1 VKEMKDP
8 VFDEKGFFRAASAFL
23 AKRRGK
29 RWLRRRGFTLI
40 ELLIV
45 MAIIST
51 LSTIGFVYYRKFI
64 QETKDKKA
72 ISDINEIA
80 NRIEQFKEE
89 NDRYPDS
96 LEEVGMGDF
105 KDPWGN
111 PYQYVNIAEDD
122 KKGSDQQKARRDR
135 NKKPIN
141 TYYDLWSNG
150 EDGKFTQQV
159 NGEPSR
165 DDIIRAWDGMFVG
178 LGKDLDELYGKPRKW
193 RHTTDDTPEVEDKHE
208 DKQEE
213 KKEDQQDDKEE
224 DKPDKK

>member
-1 VKEMKDP
+1 MAVNQTKHPD
-8 VFDEKGFFRAASAFL
+8 FHEKGLFRVATGFL
-23 AKRRGK
+23 AKRRCK
-29 RWLRRRGFTLI
+29 RWLRRRGFTLL

-64 QETKDKKA
+64 EETKEKKA

-80 NRIEQFKEE
+80 NRIEEFNQE
-89 NDRYPDS
+89 NGRYPDS

-111 PYQYVNIAEDD
+111 PYLYVNIAEDD
-122 KKGSDQQKARRDR
+122 KKGSDKQKARRDR

-150 EDGKFTQQV
+150 QDGKYTQQV
-159 NGEPSR
+159 NGQPSR

-178 LGKDLDELYGKPRKW
+178 LGKELDELYGKPRKW
-193 RHTTDDTPEVEDKHE
+193 RHPADDTPEV
-208 DKQEE
+208 
-213 KKEDQQDDKEE
+213 
-224 DKPDKK
+224 